1 MDLDEMVQALRE
13 DISGLQERKD
23 AGEDVEQEL
32 DEKSAKLEHI
42 KEGNEAEELQRLRAE
57 KREQEE
63 SAIAERAAFAAIKAV
78 EDEESARAERIKA
91 STLDLVK
98 SYITGGGADDALRQA
113 MKSVRK
119 GSRYVGPGADES
131 FVEHVAHGGSFQTAP
146 NYPQPKPNTTGV
158 KDLQES
164 KSLVRFLG
172 AVARF
177 SKNQAT
183 PVEFEWIHGIQ
194 AKALAEGTGSSGGF
208 LVPQEWMPDILGLLR
223 AEAVVRRA
231 GPRIVPFNKQ
241 MNQTSVSS
249 GATAYYTA
257 ENARI
262 TPSEETFAEAAL
274 LTPKNLTGLVP
285 VSNYLLNDA
294 PQAEEFVRNDLIEVM
309 ALREDLA
316 FLRGTG
322 TGGEPLGLLNMAGIT
337 TNPISLAAA
346 PNGFQITLGQT
357 RRVKATYRSLNA
369 RAVRLAWFFNPAVI
383 TYLET
388 LVDTQGRFLADAN
401 ILTINDD
408 QMSGM
413 FDGVPF
419 YATNQLPANLT
430 QGSSSNSTDMYLV
443 NMAELIVGEN
453 QDLEISVSDQASYT
467 PDGGTTWISAFQ
479 NNQTL
484 FRAVLR
490 HDIAHR
496 RPTQVIVQSGV
507 LV

>member
-1 MDLDEMVQALRE
+1 MVAALRE
-13 DISGLQERKD
+13 DIAGLQERKN
-23 AGEDVEQEL
+23 AGEDVEEEL
-32 DEKSAKLEHI
+32 GQKSAELAQVEDEPEVSELTRLRREKR
-42 KEGNEAEELQRLRAE
+42 EAEE
-57 KREQEE
+57 K
-63 SAIAERAAFAAIKAV
+63 AIAERAALAAIKAV
-78 EDEESARAERIKA
+78 EHEEAQRAERIRQH
-91 STLDLVK
+91 TLEVVK
-98 SYITGGGADDALRQA
+98 GYISGGGADEAVRHA
-113 MKSVRK
+113 MKSVRS
-119 GSRYVGPGADES
+119 GSRYVGPNADES
-131 FVEHVAHGGSFQTAP
+131 FVEHVASGGEFE
-146 NYPQPKPNTTGV
+146 TTTKAHPTPRGLGGGV
-158 KDLQES
+158 KALQES
-164 KSLVRFLG
+164 KSLVKFFG
-172 AVARF
+172 AVSRF
-177 SKNQAT
+177 SKNQASDA
-183 PVEFEWIHGIQ
+183 EYEWIKGIQ
-194 AKALAEGTGSSGGF
+194 TKALAEGTGSSGGF

-223 AEAVVRRA
+223 SEAIVRKA

-257 ENARI
+257 ENAAI
-262 TPSEETFAEAAL
+262 TPSEQTFAEAAL

-285 VSNYLLNDA
+285 VSNYLLGDA

-322 TGGEPLGLLNMAGIT
+322 GGGEPRGFLNMIGIT
-337 TNPISLAAA
+337 SDPISLGGA

-357 RRVKATYRSLNA
+357 RRIKATYRGLNA
-369 RAVRLAWFFNPAVI
+369 RAVKLAWFFNAAFI

-401 ILTINDD
+401 ILQVNED
-408 QMSGM
+408 QASGV

-419 YATNQLPANLT
+419 YSTNQLPANLT
-430 QGSSSNSTDMYLV
+430 QGSSTNATDLYLV
-443 NMAELIVGEN
+443 NMAEAIVGEN
-453 QDLEISVSDQASYT
+453 QDLEIAVSDQATYT
-467 PDGGTTWISAFQ
+467 PDGGTSWISAFQ

-496 RPTQVIVQSGV
+496 RTNQVIVQHGV